1 MSFIEDFISARD
13 RIISSSI
20 DIISDAGLASLNIN
34 NISRRTN
41 LSEMMIYKCFTN
53 TDEILVE
60 VVNLYFRFDKGIF
73 STLES
78 RNITNL
84 EKIKMYVDNYGT
96 YYNNY
101 FSLSAIMLQYE
112 ELLHNTN
119 TREIVQQ
126 GFLERRENLAKI
138 FDNAIS
144 NGEIKADVKGEM
156 LADNLLGMFIIC
168 SLNRR
173 VMVMSRSFK
182 DEIDIQYSKWIESL
196 CNNKV

>member
-1 MSFIEDFISARD
+1 
-13 RIISSSI
+13 
-20 DIISDAGLASLNIN
+20 
-34 NISRRTN
+34 
-41 LSEMMIYKCFTN
+41 MIYKCFTN

-78 RNITNL
+78 RSITNL

-156 LADNLLGMFIIC
+156 LADNLLGMFIVC

>member
-13 RIISSSI
+13 RIIASSI

-41 LSEMMIYKCFTN
+41 LSEMMIYKCSTN

-156 LADNLLGMFIIC
+156 LADNLLGMFIVC